1 MGRATVVMVEVFY
14 SKSETCCYLWRRYFP
29 LRVTGRGNV
38 HQAMVT
44 VSTYSNMGNM
54 LLWWRY
60 FALKVKPVAMAEV
73 FPQRVSQWVTYA
85 LTLLDLLIDID
96 TRFSAFYRLASR
108 LNYKLKNLRLEL
120 FRTFL
125 ISSFQWRTLY
135 WPQMSFSTSFILKK
149 KVILQ
154 GK

>member
-1 MGRATVVMVEVFY
+1 MTQKRTKNRF
-14 SKSETCCYLWRRYFP
+14 T
-29 LRVTGRGNV
+29 
-38 HQAMVT
+38 
-44 VSTYSNMGNM
+44 
-54 LLWWRY
+54 
-60 FALKVKPVAMAEV
+60 LKVLKNVLKSSNRRFLSLQFSLEASLQKAEK
-73 FPQRVSQWVTYA
+73 RVRIRAIRAKGLRQFTRDILYGQNKNILKITIT

-149 KVILQ
+149 KVISQ
-154 GK
+154 GKCSNSNIS

>member
-1 MGRATVVMVEVFY
+1 MIIIQVEAALNTSITSANKCHRAFY
-14 SKSETCCYLWRRYFP
+14 CAGPNL
-29 LRVTGRGNV
+29 
-38 HQAMVT
+38 Q
-44 VSTYSNMGNM
+44 
-54 LLWWRY
+54 
-60 FALKVKPVAMAEV
+60 
-73 FPQRVSQWVTYA
+73 

-149 KVILQ
+149 KVTLGLVVRIRNSVNFSKLYV
-154 GK
+154 GNSMVICV

>member
-1 MGRATVVMVEVFY
+1 MRLESFISPASSISATPPPP
-14 SKSETCCYLWRRYFP
+14 SP
-29 LRVTGRGNV
+29 LSAVTDGEIKTKGK
-38 HQAMVT
+38 
-44 VSTYSNMGNM
+44 
-54 LLWWRY
+54 W
-60 FALKVKPVAMAEV
+60 
-73 FPQRVSQWVTYA
+73 WVTFNP
-85 LTLLDLLIDID
+85 LPLIGRIR

-149 KVILQ
+149 KVTLGLVVRIRNSVNFSKLYVGNSMVICVWKHLGNTLILSY
-154 GK
+154 GN

>member
-1 MGRATVVMVEVFY
+1 MDNFASLFSSSILSVNNLSLKILLNLFSSGKGY
-14 SKSETCCYLWRRYFP
+14 SKAIFFMSVVRLNP
-29 LRVTGRGNV
+29 L
-38 HQAMVT
+38 
-44 VSTYSNMGNM
+44 
-54 LLWWRY
+54 
-60 FALKVKPVAMAEV
+60 P
-73 FPQRVSQWVTYA
+73 
-85 LTLLDLLIDID
+85 LIARIR

-149 KVILQ
+149 KVISQVNVRIRTLVNISNLYV
-154 GK
+154 GNPMIICVWILLKI